1 MGHVLQRLS
10 EKQPYRVIDKQ
21 DFYMDAVLVGNS
33 VKVIKGKQ
41 TLITQ
46 KHFKLKQVNNICFNI
61 YFNFKQLQN
70 SLTLWSLVGH
80 IRVDA
85 CLPKK
90 LTLSFIF

>member
-1 MGHVLQRLS
+1 
-10 EKQPYRVIDKQ
+10 
-21 DFYMDAVLVGNS
+21 MDAVLVGNS